1 MPNIEQTT
9 AQAQSQVIG
18 QVALEAP
25 GRQWKKRE
33 ARNRE
38 LVNGTFIVPVTGDWK
53 RTICASE
60 IFDYLECPG
69 RYLMSAEGDKRGP
82 RTVGDA
88 VGQAVHSET
97 AKSPEKRIRNLERLL
112 KCVPEAERKEVV
124 AKAEKMLKVVSE
136 AQDRDQANAEILDK
150 EAPPMVVYDSY
161 TKTWWFAKP
170 DLRAISRD
178 ERGRYLLIVDEK
190 TTRGRRRS
198 HFSAAFFMGYVARES
213 KALGFTGTVK
223 TVVRYL
229 KDFTGRIL
237 ETPREE
243 PSFIS
248 ARHLS
253 ERQEQELYGIQI
265 TIKKIDETWQ
275 DGQFQLNTG
284 GHCKGCPFRTS
295 CPKNREW
302 LEARD
307 AERAERA
314 AIAQSVALA
323 EATVANDGVVSGV
336 LEVEAA

>member
-1 MPNIEQTT
+1 MSNFEQTVAPAT
-9 AQAQSQVIG
+9 VEMNAQALVQTTG
-18 QVALEAP
+18 QVP

-33 ARNRE
+33 SRNRE
-38 LVNGTFIVPVTGDWK
+38 LVNSAFIVPVTGEWK

-60 IFDYLECPG
+60 IFDFLECPG
-69 RYLMSAEGDKRGP
+69 RYLMGAEGDKRGP

-88 VGQAVHSET
+88 VGQVVHGET
-97 AKSPEKRIRNLERLL
+97 AKSPEQRIQNLERLL
-112 KCVPEAERKEVV
+112 KCVPAAERKEVV
-124 AKAEKMLKVVSE
+124 EKAAKMLKVVSE
-136 AQDRDQANAEILDK
+136 AQDRDQAKAEVLDK
-150 EAPPMVVYDSY
+150 EAPPMVIYDSY

-213 KALGFTGTVK
+213 KALGFSGTVK

-229 KDFTGRIL
+229 KDFTGRVL

-275 DGQFQLNTG
+275 DGRFQLNSG
-284 GHCKGCPFRTS
+284 GHCKGCPFRMS

-302 LEARD
+302 LEARE
-307 AERAERA
+307 AERAEA
-314 AIAQSVALA
+314 HALR
-323 EATVANDGVVSGV
+323 EATVANDGVVSGD
-336 LEVEAA
+336 LTLIGEAA